1 MARLTPLERAVMD
14 AMAWEL
20 RDLAP
25 DLAGQVQESLP
36 GLRRN
41 TGAGLYAELI
51 VSRHRPPP
59 KSETQ
64 RQATGLFG
72 TVHAMV
78 GDLPD
83 PVGFQVE
90 LRQGRLI
97 ALHGQSYGQDTRAI
111 DFATTGFEEV
121 FTLDAAGESV
131 LYDPV
136 ALMPESP
143 LRRLHAHDDGAHD
156 AAGWRDFEPPPAAKP
171 AGPPLTV
178 LQKLQL
184 PPTPESNAKTF
195 GLPAE
200 SAIKSAPPPPRTPL
214 GPVAYTWV
222 GLYLLAALAALF
234 LIFALRLPFVMAAVF
249 IGWLMRWAHSKKG
262 RPIIADFAET
272 LRQAGVFERLNLAPG
287 SIGKVT
293 SDTSHSSTALNTRS
307 RP

>member
-41 TGAGLYAELI
+41 TGAGLYSELI

-97 ALHGQSYGQDTRAI
+97 ALHGQSYGQDTRALN
-111 DFATTGFEEV
+111 FATVPFEDV
-121 FTLDAAGESV
+121 FTVDDTGRSI

-136 ALMPESP
+136 ALTPESP
-143 LRRLHAHDDGAHD
+143 LRRLHDHNDGD
-156 AAGWRDFEPPPAAKP
+156 WRDYSPQPAKP

-178 LQKLQL
+178 LQKLQQE
-184 PPTPESNAKTF
+184 PTPDKTF
-195 GLPAE
+195 GLPA
-200 SAIKSAPPPPRTPL
+200 AATAAPAAAPL
-214 GPVAYTWV
+214 PTSVGPVALTFA

-234 LIFALRLPFVMAAVF
+234 LIFAMRLPFVMVAVF

-262 RPIIADFAET
+262 RPIIADLARN
-272 LRQAGVFERLNLAPG
+272 LDQAGVFARLNLAPG